1 MSRDPQSGP
10 GVSALILQILGGAL
24 RLMGG
29 EIALAR
35 ASARRA
41 VALALRGL
49 VLLALALVLASL
61 ALGQLADA
69 GHAGLVAA
77 GLGPLGA
84 SLTLGLGLLLL
95 AGLLAW
101 LGLRL
106 IRAAPHEPRRSFS
119 SLRRD
124 IQTLMDRETRPETD
138 ASEGARDDRRA

>member
-1 MSRDPQSGP
+1 MSGDPQSGP
-10 GVSALILQILGGAL
+10 GFGALILQILGGAL

-41 VALALRGL
+41 AALALRGL

-69 GHAGLVAA
+69 GHAGLMAA

-84 SLTLGLGLLLL
+84 SLVLGGGLLLL
-95 AGLLAW
+95 AALLAW

-106 IRAAPHEPRRSFS
+106 IRAAPREPRRSFS

-124 IQTLMDRETRPETD
+124 IRTLMERENRTGTD
-138 ASEGARDDRRA
+138 GSQGAKDDRRA